1 MYNYGSYIFASFLIG
16 VSLSIQLTATHAF
29 TITPTT
35 TTTTATRY
43 YNSAANTAVVTTY
56 NSRSRSIRNNRR
68 ASLQQQRLQPL
79 GVVSRN
85 GLIYEDIEIGT
96 GRNIFPGD
104 SILCYYIGTYQ
115 STTKGGNN
123 PFSNNNKKVTFDETD
138 AGEPAEI
145 VVGVGNSIP
154 GWEIGICGDSTLDI
168 PPMKIGGDRKLI
180 IPAGLAYGELGAGDG
195 VIPPNTDL
203 EFQIEIINAERK
215 SSGVSS
221 DTKLKG
227 FAGLVGFLTFS
238 AILTFIVTKN
248 IYH

>member
-43 YNSAANTAVVTTY
+43 YNSAVNTAVVTTY

-138 AGEPAEI
+138 AGEPVSNLFSSKGCYKRFTRLCYSVHSISQYFRLKLLLGLEI
-145 VVGVGNSIP
+145 QSQ
-154 GWEIGICGDSTLDI
+154 
-168 PPMKIGGDRKLI
+168 
-180 IPAGLAYGELGAGDG
+180 DG
-195 VIPPNTDL
+195 
-203 EFQIEIINAERK
+203 K
-215 SSGVSS
+215 
-221 DTKLKG
+221 
-227 FAGLVGFLTFS
+227 
-238 AILTFIVTKN
+238 
-248 IYH
+248 

>member
-1 MYNYGSYIFASFLIG
+1 MG
-16 VSLSIQLTATHAF
+16 VSLSIQLAATHTHAF
-29 TITPTT
+29 TITPPPSTT
-35 TTTTATRY
+35 MATTKTRN
-43 YNSAANTAVVTTY
+43 YNSVANTAVVTT
-56 NSRSRSIRNNRR
+56 NNCRNRCMRTNRR
-68 ASLQQQRLQPL
+68 VSRHQQLLRVQPL
-79 GVVSRN
+79 GVLSRN

-115 STTKGGNN
+115 STPTKGGNEFN
-123 PFSNNNKKVTFDETD
+123 PFSNNNKKKKVTFDKTD
-138 AGEPAEI
+138 DGEPAEI

-154 GWEIGICGDSTLDI
+154 GWEIGICGDATLDI

-180 IPAGLAYGELGAGDG
+180 IPADLAYGSQGAGEG

-221 DTKLKG
+221 STKVKG
-227 FAGLVGFLTFS
+227 FAGLVGFLTVS
-238 AILTFIVTKN
+238 GIITFIIVQN

>member
-1 MYNYGSYIFASFLIG
+1 MG
-16 VSLSIQLTATHAF
+16 VSLSIQLAATHTHAF
-29 TITPTT
+29 TITP
-35 TTTTATRY
+35 
-43 YNSAANTAVVTTY
+43 VTT
-56 NSRSRSIRNNRR
+56 NNGGSRCMRTNRR
-68 ASLQQQRLQPL
+68 VSRQQQQQQLLRVQPL

-115 STTKGGNN
+115 STSTPTKGGNDFN
-123 PFSNNNKKVTFDETD
+123 PFSNNKKKKKVTFDKTED
-138 AGEPAEI
+138 GEPAEI

-154 GWEIGICGDSTLDI
+154 GWELGICGDATLEI
-168 PPMKIGGDRKLI
+168 PPMKIGGDRKLL
-180 IPAGLAYGELGAGDG
+180 IPAALAYGSQGAGEG

-215 SSGVSS
+215 SGGVSS
-221 DTKLKG
+221 STKVKG
-227 FAGLVGFLTFS
+227 FAGLVGFLTVS
-238 AILTFIVTKN
+238 GIITFIIVQN